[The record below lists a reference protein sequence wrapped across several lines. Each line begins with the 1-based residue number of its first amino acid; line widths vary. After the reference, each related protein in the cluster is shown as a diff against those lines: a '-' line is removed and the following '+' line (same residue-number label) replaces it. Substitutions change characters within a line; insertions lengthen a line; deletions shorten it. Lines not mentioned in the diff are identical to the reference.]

1 VKEHNDPGP
10 EVTMRRHEC
19 VHSPRRSI
27 AALVTL
33 ASLLLLASC
42 SSPAG
47 DRSLATAGRATP
59 LAPRLAMESDIAAAT
74 DAQENVSR
82 VVLDLPGVVGTGVG
96 RDARGQAMIVVLV
109 ERAGLKGIPVL
120 ADGYRVAT
128 EVVGPLRGFALT
140 GRYRPVP
147 IGVSTGNAI
156 ECLPGTIGCV
166 LESAGKRYL
175 LTANHV
181 FARQNLGT
189 IGEVVA
195 QPSLPD
201 ADPTCA
207 SSPIRNK
214 VARLADFEPVVYDS
228 QTPNLMDA
236 AIAELT
242 TTDYSCA
249 TLPAF
254 YGLPSSQAASPVA
267 GAAILKVGRTTELT
281 RGSIKAINVKVK
293 ITFPAGTALFVDQ
306 ILTSKGFGA
315 FGDSGALAVT
325 DDGVFH
331 PVGIVIGGGSN
342 GTAILS
348 PIGPILQRFAATVC
362 GS

>member
-1 VKEHNDPGP
+1 
-10 EVTMRRHEC
+10 MSRHASR
-19 VHSPRRSI
+19 HSLRHSI
-27 AALVTL
+27 TALFALT
-33 ASLLLLASC
+33 SLLLVASC
-42 SSPAG
+42 SSPGG
-47 DRSLATAGRATP
+47 DRSLDTAGRPAP
-59 LAPRLAMESDIAAAT
+59 LAPRLAIEPDMAAAA
-74 DAQENVSR
+74 DAQEDLSQ
-82 VVLDLPGVVGTGVG
+82 VVLEMPGVVGTGIG
-96 RDARGQAMIVVLV
+96 RDARGQATVVVLV
-109 ERAGLKGIPVL
+109 ERPVRGIPVL
-120 ADGYRVAT
+120 AGGYRVVT
-128 EVVGPLRGFALT
+128 EVVGPLRGFALN

-156 ECLPGTIGCV
+156 ECIPGTIGCV

-175 LTANHV
+175 LSANHV

-189 IGEVVA
+189 LGEIIA

-201 ADPTCA
+201 ADPACA
-207 SSPIRNK
+207 SSPPRNM
-214 VARLADFEPVVYDS
+214 VARLADFEPVVYDGH
-228 QTPNLMDA
+228 TPNLMDA
-236 AIAELT
+236 AIAEVT
-242 TTDYSCA
+242 TNDVSCA

-254 YGLPSSQAASPVA
+254 YGLPSSQPASPA
-267 GAAILKVGRTTELT
+267 TGAAILKVGRTTELT

-325 DDGVFH
+325 DDGAFH

-342 GTAILS
+342 GVAILS
-348 PIGPILQRFAATVC
+348 PIGPILARFGATVC

>member
-1 VKEHNDPGP
+1 MIALDRPHS
-10 EVTMRRHEC
+10 RR
-19 VHSPRRSI
+19 RGF
-27 AALVTL
+27 AAVFALT
-33 ASLLLLASC
+33 SLLLLASC
-42 SSPAG
+42 SDPG
-47 DRSLATAGRATP
+47 GNGSLNSAGRSAP
-59 LAPRLAMESDIAAAT
+59 LAPLMAMDSDIAAAT
-74 DAQENVSR
+74 DAQEAVSD
-82 VVLDLPGVVGTGVG
+82 VVLGLPGVVGTGVT
-96 RDARGQAMIVVLV
+96 RDARGQNAVLV
-109 ERAGLKGIPVL
+109 LLERSGVRGVPVIS
-120 ADGYRVAT
+120 GGVRVVT

-181 FARQNLGT
+181 FARQNQAA
-189 IGEVVA
+189 IGESMA

-201 ADPTCA
+201 ADPACGP
-207 SSPIRNK
+207 SPPRNR
-214 VARLADFEPVVYDS
+214 VARLADFEPVVYDG
-228 QTPNLMDA
+228 QTPNRMDA

-242 TTDYSCA
+242 TEDYSCA

-254 YGLPSSQAASPVA
+254 YGLPSSLPASPVPGSA
-267 GAAILKVGRTTELT
+267 VLKVGRTTELT
-281 RGSIKAINVKVK
+281 RGTIKAIHVKVR

-306 ILTSKGFGA
+306 ILSSKGFGA

-325 DDGVFH
+325 DDGAFH
-331 PVGIVIGGGSN
+331 PIGIVIGGGSN

-348 PIGPILQRFAATVC
+348 PIGPILERFNATVC
-362 GS
+362 GQ

>member
-1 VKEHNDPGP
+1 
-10 EVTMRRHEC
+10 
-19 VHSPRRSI
+19 
-27 AALVTL
+27 
-33 ASLLLLASC
+33 
-42 SSPAG
+42 
-47 DRSLATAGRATP
+47 
-59 LAPRLAMESDIAAAT
+59 
-74 DAQENVSR
+74 
-82 VVLDLPGVVGTGVG
+82 VVV
-96 RDARGQAMIVVLV
+96 
-109 ERAGLKGIPVL
+109 
-120 ADGYRVAT
+120 

-140 GRYRPVP
+140 DRYRPVP

-156 ECLPGTIGCV
+156 ECIPGTIGCV
-166 LESAGKRYL
+166 LESAGQRYL

-181 FARQNLGT
+181 FARQNQGT
-189 IGEVVA
+189 IGEVIA

-201 ADPTCA
+201 ADPACA
-207 SSPIRNK
+207 SSPPRNS

-228 QTPNLMDA
+228 HTPNLMDA

-242 TTDYSCA
+242 TDDYSCA

-254 YGLPSSQAASPVA
+254 YGLPSSQPASPA
-267 GAAILKVGRTTELT
+267 TGAAILKVGRTTELT
-281 RGSIKAINVKVK
+281 HGSIKAINVKVK

-331 PVGIVIGGGSN
+331 PVGIVIGGSSN

-348 PIGPILQRFAATVC
+348 PIGPILTRFGATVC

>member
-1 VKEHNDPGP
+1 
-10 EVTMRRHEC
+10 MRRHDW

-33 ASLLLLASC
+33 ASLLFLASC

-47 DRSLATAGRATP
+47 DRSLATAGRTAP
-59 LAPRLAMESDIAAAT
+59 LAPQLAPPLAPQLEMDSEIAAA
-74 DAQENVSR
+74 AEVQESVSR

-96 RDARGQAMIVVLV
+96 RDARGATIVVLV
-109 ERAGLKGIPVL
+109 ERAGIRGIPATV
-120 ADGYRVAT
+120 GGFRVAT

-156 ECLPGTIGCV
+156 ECIPGTIGCV

-189 IGEVVA
+189 IGEVIA

-201 ADPTCA
+201 ADPACG
-207 SSPIRNK
+207 SSPPRNM
-214 VARLADFEPVVYDS
+214 VARLADFEPVAYDGH
-228 QTPNLMDA
+228 TPNLMDA

-242 TTDYSCA
+242 TSDYSCA

-254 YGLPSSQAASPVA
+254 YGLPSSQPASPA
-267 GAAILKVGRTTELT
+267 TGAAILKVGRTTELT
-281 RGSIKAINVKVK
+281 RGTIKAINVKVK

-342 GTAILS
+342 GTAIVS
-348 PIGPILQRFAATVC
+348 PIGPILQRFGATVC

>member
-1 VKEHNDPGP
+1 MSALDRP
-10 EVTMRRHEC
+10 
-19 VHSPRRSI
+19 HSRRSL

-33 ASLLLLASC
+33 ASLVFLASC
-42 SSPAG
+42 SGPGG
-47 DRSLATAGRATP
+47 DRSLTATGRTAP
-59 LAPRLAMESDIAAAT
+59 LAPRLAIDSDVAAAT
-74 DAQENVSR
+74 DAQEALSAA
-82 VVLDLPGVVGTGVG
+82 VLDLPGVVGTGVG
-96 RDARGQAMIVVLV
+96 RDARGQATIVVLL
-109 ERAGLKGIPVL
+109 ERPGVRGVPVTS
-120 ADGYRVAT
+120 DGYRVVT
-128 EVVGPLRGFALT
+128 EVVGPLRGFALAD
-140 GRYRPVP
+140 RYRPVP

-156 ECLPGTIGCV
+156 ECIPGTIGCV

-181 FARQNLGT
+181 FARQNQGT
-189 IGEVVA
+189 VGEIIA

-201 ADPTCA
+201 ADPACGT
-207 SSPIRNK
+207 SPPRNM
-214 VARLADFEPVVYDS
+214 VARLADFEPVVYDGH
-228 QTPNLMDA
+228 TPNLMDA

-254 YGLPSSQAASPVA
+254 YGLPSSQPASPAA

-281 RGSIKAINVKVK
+281 RADIKAINVKVK

-306 ILTSKGFGA
+306 ILTGKGFGA

-325 DDGVFH
+325 DDGVFR

-348 PIGPILQRFAATVC
+348 PIGPILERFGATVC